1 MSIGEG
7 KGRDSCSADSVPDWH
22 RVAAAEMEM
31 SSRGCRSNLSTFCL
45 FAQRVAWG
53 EASKQEVEFMS
64 RMIDVVERLEAWGFG
79 TNDVMS

>member
-1 MSIGEG
+1 M
-7 KGRDSCSADSVPDWH
+7 
-22 RVAAAEMEM
+22 AEVELGFI
-31 SSRGCRSNLSTFCL
+31 SKNCRSNFSTFCL